1 MLMPMGIGVSR
12 KPQKMVWL
20 AESVGL
26 VADTGRTANLAWTD
40 KDITANTS
48 PNAKFAILL
57 LRTNCTAY
65 TSNYAF
71 LQVRKNGDTP
81 TNAPQLMHPSATE
94 IPDRRDLSA
103 IVGLDSGQVFEY
115 KIAVVA
121 TGTYDTYI
129 YLLGYIE

>member
-20 AESVGL
+20 AASVEL
-26 VADTGRTANLAWTD
+26 VADTGRTASLAWTD

-65 TSNYAF
+65 TNNYAH
-71 LQVRKNGDTP
+71 LEVRKNGDTP
-81 TNAPQLMHPSATE
+81 TNTPQLMHPSATG
-94 IPDRRDLSA
+94 IPDRRYLSA

-115 KIAVVA
+115 SISVVA
-121 TGTYDTYI
+121 TGTYDSYI